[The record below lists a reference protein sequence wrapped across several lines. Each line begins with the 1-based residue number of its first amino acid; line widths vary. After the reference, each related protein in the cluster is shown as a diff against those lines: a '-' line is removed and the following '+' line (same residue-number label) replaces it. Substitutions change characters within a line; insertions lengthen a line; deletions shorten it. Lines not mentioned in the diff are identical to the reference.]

1 MKPEVYDCIASIVVF
16 DTEEKILNKAILS
29 FLNTKLKVKL
39 YIINTGSFNYHLPED
54 ERIELIHTKGVNLGY
69 GKGNNLALEISEDS
83 KYFLILNPDLFIIDD
98 ALEKLIQFMDK
109 NLTIGIVIP
118 KVLNE
123 DGSIQYLN
131 KRHPAI
137 FPLFIRRFVPVKF
150 HSLFKKILDEYEMK
164 DFNYEENFEVPF
176 ISGAFMLTR
185 KKNLLEIGGF
195 DSRYF
200 MYFED
205 ADLSRKFQEAGFKTM
220 YYSKAKVI
228 HVWKR
233 GAHKSKKLALI
244 FISSMWK
251 YFRKWGFRIFLSSE

>member
-1 MKPEVYDCIASIVVF
+1 MKTRTYDCIASIVVY
-16 DTEEKILNKAILS
+16 DTEENILNKAILS
-29 FLNTKLKVKL
+29 FLNTKLKVKI
-39 YIINTGSFNYHLPED
+39 YIINTGTSKYNFPED
-54 ERIELIHTKGVNLGY
+54 ERIEYIHTKGENLGY
-69 GKGNNLALEISEDS
+69 AKGNNLALEISEES

-109 NLTIGIVIP
+109 NPIVGITIP

-137 FPLFIRRFVPVKF
+137 FPLFIRRFIP
-150 HSLFKKILDEYEMK
+150 KKIQNNFQNVLDIYEMK

-185 KKNLLEIGGF
+185 KEYLLKVGGF

-205 ADLSRKFQEAGFKTM
+205 ADLSRKFQTAGFKTM
-220 YYSKAKVI
+220 YNSKASVI
-228 HVWKR
+228 HIWKR
-233 GAHKSKKLALI
+233 GAHKSKKLTFI
-244 FISSMWK
+244 FMISMYK
-251 YFRKWGFRIFLSSE
+251 YFRKWGIKFSCD

>member
-1 MKPEVYDCIASIVVF
+1 MKKEIVCIASIVVF
-16 DTEEKILNKAILS
+16 DTDEKILNNAIQS
-29 FLNTKLKVKL
+29 FLNTKLNVKI
-39 YIINTGSFNYHLPED
+39 YVINTGSFNYNLPED
-54 ERIELIHTKGVNLGY
+54 DRIEFIHTKGLNLGY
-69 GKGNNLALEISEDS
+69 GKGNNLALEIAEDS
-83 KYFLILNPDLFIIDD
+83 EYFLILNPDLFIIND

-109 NLTIGIVIP
+109 IPDIGICIP

-137 FPLFIRRFVPVKF
+137 LPLFVRRFIP
-150 HSLFKKILDEYEMK
+150 KKIQFLFQKSLDEYEMK

-185 KKNLLEIGGF
+185 KKILMELGGF
-195 DSRYF
+195 DNRYF

-205 ADLSRKFQEAGFKTM
+205 ADLSKKFQHAGFKTM
-220 YYSKAKVI
+220 YFSKAEVI

-233 GAHKSKKLALI
+233 GAHKNKKLALI
-244 FISSMWK
+244 FVLSMIK
-251 YFRKWGFRIFLSSE
+251 YFRKWGFKFFI

>member
-1 MKPEVYDCIASIVVF
+1 MNPKVYDCIASIVVY

-29 FLNTKLKVKL
+29 FLNTKLKVKI

-54 ERIELIHTKGVNLGY
+54 QRIELISTKGVNLGY

-98 ALEKLIQFMDK
+98 ALEILIQFMDK
-109 NLTIGIVIP
+109 NPEIGISIP

-123 DGSIQYLN
+123 DLSIQYLN

-137 FPLFIRRFVPVKF
+137 FPLFLRRFVPKKIHF
-150 HSLFKKILDEYEMK
+150 LFQKILDEYEMK

-185 KKNLLEIGGF
+185 KKNLMEVGGF

-205 ADLSRKFQEAGFKTM
+205 ADLSRKFQKAGYKTI
-220 YYSKAKVI
+220 YYSKVKVI
-228 HVWKR
+228 HLWQR
-233 GAHKSKKLALI
+233 GAHKSKKLAFV

-251 YFRKWGFRIFLSSE
+251 YFCKWGFQFFN